1 MKYEINIRK
10 SPWKITQP
18 QVMGILNCTPDSFFS
33 DSRKQTEK
41 EIAEQACRIV
51 SEGGT
56 IIDVG
61 GMSTRPGIYKY
72 IGGLDFVDEVEEMR
86 RLRNALAIVR
96 RECPETVV
104 SVDTFRPSV
113 ARMSVEEF
121 GADIINDVSEGG
133 VTTLEGVEYT
143 ESENIFQ
150 EVARLG
156 VPYILMSVKPTLA
169 ATLQTFREKT
179 EVLKAY
185 GVKDIILDP
194 GYGFGKSIEQN
205 YSILSSQQ
213 AITELFPDM
222 PLLAGVS
229 RKRMIWQLLDSS
241 PAEALNGTTAVNML
255 ALLNGA
261 SILRVHDVR
270 EAMETVK
277 IFMQVRNI

>member
-1 MKYEINIRK
+1 MNYEINIRK

-41 EIAEQACRIV
+41 EIAERACRIV

-61 GMSTRPGIYKY
+61 GMSTRPG
-72 IGGLDFVDEVEEMR
+72 GEFVDEAEEMR
-86 RLRNALAIVR
+86 RLRKALAIVR
-96 RECPETVV
+96 RECPETVL
-104 SVDTFRPSV
+104 SIDTFRPSV

-143 ESENIFQ
+143 ESGNIFQ

-156 VPYILMSVKPTLA
+156 VPYVLMSVKPTLA
-169 ATLQTFREKT
+169 ATLQTFREKIAL
-179 EVLKAY
+179 LKAY

-194 GYGFGKSIEQN
+194 GYGFGKSIDQN

-222 PLLAGVS
+222 PLLVGVS
-229 RKRMIWQLLDSS
+229 RKRMIRQLLDTTPS
-241 PAEALNGTTAVNML
+241 EALNGTTAVNML

-261 SILRVHDVR
+261 CILRAHDVR
-270 EAMETVK
+270 EAVETVK
-277 IFMQVRNI
+277 IFMQVRDI

>member
-1 MKYEINIRK
+1 MNYEINIRK

-41 EIAEQACRIV
+41 EIAERACRIV

-61 GMSTRPGIYKY
+61 GMSTRPG
-72 IGGLDFVDEVEEMR
+72 GEFVDEAEEMR
-86 RLRNALAIVR
+86 RLRKALAIVR
-96 RECPETVV
+96 RECPDTVL
-104 SVDTFRPSV
+104 SIDTFRPSV

-143 ESENIFQ
+143 ESGNIFQ

-156 VPYILMSVKPTLA
+156 VPYVLMSVKPTLA
-169 ATLQTFREKT
+169 ATLQTFREKIAL
-179 EVLKAY
+179 LKAY

-194 GYGFGKSIEQN
+194 GYGFGKSIDQN

-222 PLLAGVS
+222 PLLVGVS
-229 RKRMIWQLLDSS
+229 RKRMIWQLVDTTPS
-241 PAEALNGTTAVNML
+241 EALNGTTAVNML

-261 SILRVHDVR
+261 CILRVHDVR
-270 EAMETVK
+270 EAVETVK
-277 IFMQVRNI
+277 IFMQVRDI

>member
-61 GMSTRPGIYKY
+61 GMSTRPG
-72 IGGLDFVDEVEEMR
+72 GDFVDEAEEMR
-86 RLRNALAIVR
+86 RLRNALTIVR

-143 ESENIFQ
+143 EQGNIFQ

-179 EVLKAY
+179 EILRAY

-213 AITELFPDM
+213 AIVELFPDM

-229 RKRMIWQLLDSS
+229 RKRMIWQFLGTT
-241 PAEALNGTTAVNML
+241 PGEALNGTTALNLL

-270 EAMETVK
+270 EAVETVK
-277 IFMQVRNI
+277 IFMQVRNM

>member
-61 GMSTRPGIYKY
+61 GMSTRPG
-72 IGGLDFVDEVEEMR
+72 GDFVDEAEEMR
-86 RLRNALAIVR
+86 RLRNALTIVR

-143 ESENIFQ
+143 EQGNIFQ

-179 EVLKAY
+179 EILRAY

-213 AITELFPDM
+213 AIVELFPDM

-229 RKRMIWQLLDSS
+229 RKRMIWQFLGTT
-241 PAEALNGTTAVNML
+241 PGEALNGTTAVNLL

-270 EAMETVK
+270 EAVETVK

>member
-1 MKYEINIRK
+1 MNYEINIRK

-61 GMSTRPGIYKY
+61 GMSTRPG
-72 IGGLDFVDEVEEMR
+72 GDFVDEAEEMR
-86 RLRNALAIVR
+86 RLRNALTIVR

-143 ESENIFQ
+143 EQGNIFQ

-179 EVLKAY
+179 EILRAY

-213 AITELFPDM
+213 AIVELFPDM

-229 RKRMIWQLLDSS
+229 RKRMIWQFLGTT
-241 PAEALNGTTAVNML
+241 PGEALNGTTAVNLL

-270 EAMETVK
+270 EAVETVK
-277 IFMQVRNI
+277 IFMQVRNM

>member
-61 GMSTRPGIYKY
+61 GMSTRPG
-72 IGGLDFVDEVEEMR
+72 GDFVDEADEMR
-86 RLRNALAIVR
+86 RLRNALTIVR

-143 ESENIFQ
+143 EQGNIFQ

-179 EVLKAY
+179 EILRAY

-213 AITELFPDM
+213 AIVELFPDM

-229 RKRMIWQLLDSS
+229 RKRMIWQLLGTT
-241 PAEALNGTTAVNML
+241 PGEALNGTTAVNLL

-270 EAMETVK
+270 EAVETVK
-277 IFMQVRNI
+277 IFMQVRNM

>member
-1 MKYEINIRK
+1 MNYEINIRK

-41 EIAEQACRIV
+41 EIAERACRIV

-61 GMSTRPGIYKY
+61 GMSTRPG
-72 IGGLDFVDEVEEMR
+72 GEFVDEAEEMR
-86 RLRNALAIVR
+86 RLRKALAIVR
-96 RECPETVV
+96 RECPETVL
-104 SVDTFRPSV
+104 SIDTFRPSV

-143 ESENIFQ
+143 ESGNIFQ

-156 VPYILMSVKPTLA
+156 VPYVLMSVKPTLA
-169 ATLQTFREKT
+169 ATLQTFREKIAL
-179 EVLKAY
+179 LKAY

-194 GYGFGKSIEQN
+194 GYGFGKSIDQN

-222 PLLAGVS
+222 PLLVGVS
-229 RKRMIWQLLDSS
+229 RKRMIWQLLDTTPS
-241 PAEALNGTTAVNML
+241 EALNGTTAVNML

-261 SILRVHDVR
+261 CILRAHDVR
-270 EAMETVK
+270 EAVETVK
-277 IFMQVRNI
+277 IFMQVRDI

>member
-1 MKYEINIRK
+1 MNYEINIRK

-41 EIAEQACRIV
+41 EIAERACRIV

-61 GMSTRPGIYKY
+61 GMSTRPG
-72 IGGLDFVDEVEEMR
+72 GEFVDEAEEMR
-86 RLRNALAIVR
+86 RLRKALSIVR
-96 RECPETVV
+96 RECPETVL
-104 SVDTFRPSV
+104 SIDTFRPSV

-143 ESENIFQ
+143 ESGNIFQ

-156 VPYILMSVKPTLA
+156 VPYVLMSVKPTLA
-169 ATLQTFREKT
+169 ATLQTFREKIAL
-179 EVLKAY
+179 LKAY

-194 GYGFGKSIEQN
+194 GYGFGKSIDQN
-205 YSILSSQQ
+205 YFILSAQQ
-213 AITELFPDM
+213 VFTGLFPDM
-222 PLLAGVS
+222 PLLVGVS
-229 RKRMIWQLLDSS
+229 RKRMIWQLLDTTPS
-241 PAEALNGTTAVNML
+241 EALNGTTAVNML

-261 SILRVHDVR
+261 CILRVHDVR
-270 EAMETVK
+270 EAVETVK
-277 IFMQVRNI
+277 IFMQVRDI

>member
-1 MKYEINIRK
+1 MNYEINIRK
-10 SPWKITQP
+10 KPWKITQP

-61 GMSTRPGIYKY
+61 GMSTRY
-72 IGGLDFVDEVEEMR
+72 GGNFVDEVEEMR

-96 RECPETVV
+96 RECPETIV

-143 ESENIFQ
+143 ESGNIFQ

-229 RKRMIWQLLDSS
+229 RKRMIWQFLGTT
-241 PAEALNGTTAVNML
+241 PGEALNGTTAVNLL

-270 EAMETVK
+270 EAVETVK

>member
-1 MKYEINIRK
+1 MNYEINIRK

-41 EIAEQACRIV
+41 EIAERACRIV

-61 GMSTRPGIYKY
+61 GMSTRPG
-72 IGGLDFVDEVEEMR
+72 GEFVDEAEEMR
-86 RLRNALAIVR
+86 RLRKALAIVR
-96 RECPETVV
+96 RECPETVL
-104 SVDTFRPSV
+104 SIDTFRPSV

-143 ESENIFQ
+143 ESGNIFQ

-156 VPYILMSVKPTLA
+156 VPYVLMSVKPTLA
-169 ATLQTFREKT
+169 ATLQTFREKIAL
-179 EVLKAY
+179 LKAY

-194 GYGFGKSIEQN
+194 GYGFGKSIDQN
-205 YSILSSQQ
+205 YFILSAQQ
-213 AITELFPDM
+213 VFTGLFPDM
-222 PLLAGVS
+222 PLLVGVS
-229 RKRMIWQLLDSS
+229 RKRMIWQLLDTTPS
-241 PAEALNGTTAVNML
+241 EALNGTTAVNML

-261 SILRVHDVR
+261 CILRVHDVR
-270 EAMETVK
+270 EAVETVK
-277 IFMQVRNI
+277 IFMQVRDI

>member
-61 GMSTRPGIYKY
+61 GMSTRPG
-72 IGGLDFVDEVEEMR
+72 GDFVDEAEEMR
-86 RLRNALAIVR
+86 RLRNALTIVR

-143 ESENIFQ
+143 ESGNIFQ

-179 EVLKAY
+179 EILRAY

-213 AITELFPDM
+213 AIVELFPDM

-229 RKRMIWQLLDSS
+229 RKRMIWQFLGTT
-241 PAEALNGTTAVNML
+241 PGEALNGTTAVNLL

-270 EAMETVK
+270 EAVETVK
-277 IFMQVRNI
+277 IFMQVRNM

>member
-1 MKYEINIRK
+1 MNYEINIRK

-41 EIAEQACRIV
+41 EIAERACRIV

-61 GMSTRPGIYKY
+61 GMSTRPG
-72 IGGLDFVDEVEEMR
+72 GEFVDEAEEMR
-86 RLRNALAIVR
+86 RLRKALAIVR
-96 RECPETVV
+96 RECPETVL
-104 SVDTFRPSV
+104 SIDTFRPSV

-143 ESENIFQ
+143 ESGNIFQ

-156 VPYILMSVKPTLA
+156 VPYVLMSVKPTLA
-169 ATLQTFREKT
+169 ATLQTFREKIAL
-179 EVLKAY
+179 LKAY

-194 GYGFGKSIEQN
+194 GYGFGKSIDQN
-205 YSILSSQQ
+205 YSILSAQQ

-222 PLLAGVS
+222 PLLVGVS
-229 RKRMIWQLLDSS
+229 RKRMIGQLLDTAPS
-241 PAEALNGTTAVNML
+241 EALNGTTAGNML

-261 SILRVHDVR
+261 CILRAHDVR
-270 EAMETVK
+270 EAVETVK
-277 IFMQVRNI
+277 IFMPVRDI

>member
-1 MKYEINIRK
+1 MNYEINIRK

-41 EIAEQACRIV
+41 EIAERACRIV

-61 GMSTRPGIYKY
+61 GMSTRPG
-72 IGGLDFVDEVEEMR
+72 GEFVDEAEEMR
-86 RLRNALAIVR
+86 RLRKALAIVR
-96 RECPETVV
+96 RECPDTVL
-104 SVDTFRPSV
+104 SIDTFRPSV

-143 ESENIFQ
+143 ESGNIFQ

-156 VPYILMSVKPTLA
+156 VPYVLMSVKPTLA
-169 ATLQTFREKT
+169 ATLQTFREKIAL
-179 EVLKAY
+179 LKAY

-194 GYGFGKSIEQN
+194 GYGFGKSIDQN
-205 YSILSSQQ
+205 YFILSAQQ
-213 AITELFPDM
+213 VFTGLFPDM
-222 PLLAGVS
+222 PLLVGVS
-229 RKRMIWQLLDSS
+229 RKRMIWQLLDTTPS
-241 PAEALNGTTAVNML
+241 EALNGTTAVNML

-261 SILRVHDVR
+261 CILRVHDVR
-270 EAMETVK
+270 EAVETVK
-277 IFMQVRNI
+277 IFMQVRDI

>member
-1 MKYEINIRK
+1 MNYEINIRK
-10 SPWKITQP
+10 SPWKITHP

-41 EIAEQACRIV
+41 EIAERACRIV

-61 GMSTRPGIYKY
+61 GMSTRPG
-72 IGGLDFVDEVEEMR
+72 GEFVDEAEEMR
-86 RLRNALAIVR
+86 RLRKALAIVR
-96 RECPETVV
+96 RECPDTVL
-104 SVDTFRPSV
+104 SIDTFRPSV

-143 ESENIFQ
+143 ESGNIFQ

-156 VPYILMSVKPTLA
+156 VPYVLMSVKPTLA
-169 ATLQTFREKT
+169 ATLQTFREKIAL
-179 EVLKAY
+179 LKAY

-194 GYGFGKSIEQN
+194 GYGFGKSIDQN
-205 YSILSSQQ
+205 YFILSAQQ
-213 AITELFPDM
+213 VFTGLFPDM
-222 PLLAGVS
+222 PLLVGVS
-229 RKRMIWQLLDSS
+229 RKRMIWQLLDTTPS
-241 PAEALNGTTAVNML
+241 EALNGTTAVNML

-261 SILRVHDVR
+261 CILRVHDVR
-270 EAMETVK
+270 EAVETVK
-277 IFMQVRNI
+277 IFMQVRDI

>member
-1 MKYEINIRK
+1 MNYEINIRK

-41 EIAEQACRIV
+41 EIAERACRIV

-61 GMSTRPGIYKY
+61 GMSTRPG
-72 IGGLDFVDEVEEMR
+72 GEFVDEAEEMR
-86 RLRNALAIVR
+86 RLRKALAIVR
-96 RECPETVV
+96 RECPDTVL
-104 SVDTFRPSV
+104 SIDTFRPSV

-143 ESENIFQ
+143 ESGNIFQ

-156 VPYILMSVKPTLA
+156 VPYVLMSVKPTLA
-169 ATLQTFREKT
+169 ATLQTFREKIAL
-179 EVLKAY
+179 LKAY

-194 GYGFGKSIEQN
+194 GYGFGKSIDQN
-205 YSILSSQQ
+205 YFILSSQQ

-222 PLLAGVS
+222 PLLVGVS
-229 RKRMIWQLLDSS
+229 RKRMIWQLLDTTPS
-241 PAEALNGTTAVNML
+241 EALNGTTAVNML

-261 SILRVHDVR
+261 CILRVHEVR
-270 EAMETVK
+270 EAVETVK
-277 IFMQVRNI
+277 IFMQVRDI

>member
-1 MKYEINIRK
+1 MNYEINIRK

-41 EIAEQACRIV
+41 EIAERACRIV

-61 GMSTRPGIYKY
+61 GMSTRPG
-72 IGGLDFVDEVEEMR
+72 GEFVDEAEEMR
-86 RLRNALAIVR
+86 RLRKALAIVR
-96 RECPETVV
+96 RECPDTVL
-104 SVDTFRPSV
+104 SIDTFRPSV

-143 ESENIFQ
+143 ESGNIFQ

-156 VPYILMSVKPTLA
+156 VPYVLMSVKPTLA
-169 ATLQTFREKT
+169 ATLQTFREKIAL
-179 EVLKAY
+179 LKAY

-194 GYGFGKSIEQN
+194 GYGFGKSIDQN

-222 PLLAGVS
+222 PLLVGVS
-229 RKRMIWQLLDSS
+229 RKRMIWQLLDTTPS
-241 PAEALNGTTAVNML
+241 EALNGTTAVNML

-261 SILRVHDVR
+261 CILRVHDVR
-270 EAMETVK
+270 EAVETVK
-277 IFMQVRNI
+277 IFMQVRDI

>member
-1 MKYEINIRK
+1 MNYEINIRK

-41 EIAEQACRIV
+41 EIAERACRIV

-61 GMSTRPGIYKY
+61 GMSTRPG
-72 IGGLDFVDEVEEMR
+72 GEFVDEAEEMR
-86 RLRNALAIVR
+86 RLRKALAIVR
-96 RECPETVV
+96 RECPDTVL
-104 SVDTFRPSV
+104 SIDTFRPSV

-143 ESENIFQ
+143 ESGNIFQ

-156 VPYILMSVKPTLA
+156 VPYVLMSVKPTLA
-169 ATLQTFREKT
+169 ATLQTFREKIAL
-179 EVLKAY
+179 LKAY

-194 GYGFGKSIEQN
+194 GYGFGKSIDQN
-205 YSILSSQQ
+205 YFILSSQQ

-222 PLLAGVS
+222 PLLVGVS
-229 RKRMIWQLLDSS
+229 RKRMIWQLLDTTPS
-241 PAEALNGTTAVNML
+241 EALNGTTAVNML

-261 SILRVHDVR
+261 CILRVHDVR
-270 EAMETVK
+270 EAVETVK
-277 IFMQVRNI
+277 IFMQVRDI

>member
-61 GMSTRPGIYKY
+61 GMSTRPG
-72 IGGLDFVDEVEEMR
+72 GDFVDEAEEMR
-86 RLRNALAIVR
+86 RLRNALTIVR

-143 ESENIFQ
+143 ESGNIFQ

-213 AITELFPDM
+213 AIVELFPDM

-229 RKRMIWQLLDSS
+229 RKRMIWQFLGTT
-241 PAEALNGTTAVNML
+241 PGEALNGTTAVNLL

-270 EAMETVK
+270 EAVETVK
-277 IFMQVRNI
+277 IFMQVRNM

>member
-1 MKYEINIRK
+1 MNYEINIRK

-41 EIAEQACRIV
+41 EIAERACRIV

-61 GMSTRPGIYKY
+61 AMSTRPG
-72 IGGLDFVDEVEEMR
+72 GEFVDEAEEMR
-86 RLRNALAIVR
+86 RLRKALAIVR
-96 RECPETVV
+96 RECPETVL
-104 SVDTFRPSV
+104 SIDTFRPSV

-143 ESENIFQ
+143 ESGNIFQ

-156 VPYILMSVKPTLA
+156 VPYVLMSVKPTLA
-169 ATLQTFREKT
+169 ATLQTFREKIAL
-179 EVLKAY
+179 LKAY

-194 GYGFGKSIEQN
+194 GYGFGKSIDQN
-205 YSILSSQQ
+205 YSILSAQQ
-213 AITELFPDM
+213 VFTGLFPDM
-222 PLLAGVS
+222 PLLVGVS
-229 RKRMIWQLLDSS
+229 RKRMIRHLLDTTPS
-241 PAEALNGTTAVNML
+241 EALNGTTAVNML

-261 SILRVHDVR
+261 CILRVHDVR
-270 EAMETVK
+270 EAVETVK
-277 IFMQVRNI
+277 IFMQVRDI

>member
-61 GMSTRPGIYKY
+61 GMSTRPG
-72 IGGLDFVDEVEEMR
+72 GDFVDEAEEMR
-86 RLRNALAIVR
+86 RLRNALTIVR

-143 ESENIFQ
+143 EQGNIFQ

-179 EVLKAY
+179 EILRAY

-213 AITELFPDM
+213 AIVELFPDM

-229 RKRMIWQLLDSS
+229 RKRMIWQLLGTT
-241 PAEALNGTTAVNML
+241 PGEALNGTTAVNLL

-270 EAMETVK
+270 EAVETVK
-277 IFMQVRNI
+277 IFMQVRNM

>member
-61 GMSTRPGIYKY
+61 GMSTRPG
-72 IGGLDFVDEVEEMR
+72 GDFVDEAEEMR
-86 RLRNALAIVR
+86 RLRNALTIVR

-143 ESENIFQ
+143 EQGNIFQ

-179 EVLKAY
+179 EILRAY

-213 AITELFPDM
+213 AIVELFPDM

-229 RKRMIWQLLDSS
+229 RKRMIWQLLGTT
-241 PAEALNGTTAVNML
+241 PREALNGTTAVNLL

-270 EAMETVK
+270 EAVETVK
-277 IFMQVRNI
+277 IFMQVRNM

>member
-1 MKYEINIRK
+1 MNYEINIRK

-41 EIAEQACRIV
+41 EIAERACRIV

-61 GMSTRPGIYKY
+61 GMSTRPG
-72 IGGLDFVDEVEEMR
+72 GEFVDEAEEMR
-86 RLRNALAIVR
+86 RLRKALAIVR
-96 RECPETVV
+96 RECPETVL
-104 SVDTFRPSV
+104 SIDTFRPSV

-143 ESENIFQ
+143 ESGNIFQ

-156 VPYILMSVKPTLA
+156 VPYVLMSVKPTLA
-169 ATLQTFREKT
+169 ATLQTFREKIAL
-179 EVLKAY
+179 LKAY

-194 GYGFGKSIEQN
+194 GYGFGKSIDQN

-222 PLLAGVS
+222 PLLVGVS
-229 RKRMIWQLLDSS
+229 RKRMIWQLLDTTPS
-241 PAEALNGTTAVNML
+241 EALNGTTAVNML

-261 SILRVHDVR
+261 CILRVHDVR
-270 EAMETVK
+270 EAVETVK
-277 IFMQVRNI
+277 IFMQVRDI

>member
-1 MKYEINIRK
+1 MNYEINIRK

-41 EIAEQACRIV
+41 EIAERACRIV

-61 GMSTRPGIYKY
+61 GMSTRPG
-72 IGGLDFVDEVEEMR
+72 GEFVDEAEEMR
-86 RLRNALAIVR
+86 RLRKALAIVR
-96 RECPETVV
+96 RKCPDTVL
-104 SVDTFRPSV
+104 SIDTFRPSV

-143 ESENIFQ
+143 ESGNIFQ

-156 VPYILMSVKPTLA
+156 VPYVLMSVKPTLA
-169 ATLQTFREKT
+169 ATLQTFREKIAL
-179 EVLKAY
+179 LKAY

-194 GYGFGKSIEQN
+194 GYGFGKSIDQN

-222 PLLAGVS
+222 PLLVGVS
-229 RKRMIWQLLDSS
+229 RKRMIWQLLDTTPS
-241 PAEALNGTTAVNML
+241 EALNGTTAVNML

-261 SILRVHDVR
+261 CILRVHDVR
-270 EAMETVK
+270 EAVETVK
-277 IFMQVRNI
+277 IFMQVRDI

>member
-1 MKYEINIRK
+1 MNYEINIRK

-41 EIAEQACRIV
+41 EIAERACRIV

-61 GMSTRPGIYKY
+61 GMSTRPG
-72 IGGLDFVDEVEEMR
+72 GEFVDEAEEMR
-86 RLRNALAIVR
+86 RLRKALAIVR
-96 RECPETVV
+96 RECPDTVL
-104 SVDTFRPSV
+104 SIDTFRPSV

-143 ESENIFQ
+143 ESGNIFQ

-156 VPYILMSVKPTLA
+156 VPYVLMSVKPTLA
-169 ATLQTFREKT
+169 ATLQTFREKIAL
-179 EVLKAY
+179 LKAY

-194 GYGFGKSIEQN
+194 GYGFGKSIDQN
-205 YSILSSQQ
+205 YFILCAQQ
-213 AITELFPDM
+213 VFTGLFPDM
-222 PLLAGVS
+222 PLLVGVS
-229 RKRMIWQLLDSS
+229 RKRMIWQLLDTTPS
-241 PAEALNGTTAVNML
+241 EALNGTTAVNML

-261 SILRVHDVR
+261 CILRVHDVR
-270 EAMETVK
+270 EAVETVK
-277 IFMQVRNI
+277 IFMQVRDI

>member
-1 MKYEINIRK
+1 MNYEINIRK
-10 SPWKITQP
+10 KPWKITQP

-61 GMSTRPGIYKY
+61 GMSTRPG
-72 IGGLDFVDEVEEMR
+72 GDFVDEVEEMR
-86 RLRNALAIVR
+86 RLRNALTIVR
-96 RECPETVV
+96 RECPETIV

-143 ESENIFQ
+143 ESGNIFQ

-229 RKRMIWQLLDSS
+229 RKRMIWQFLDSC

>member
-61 GMSTRPGIYKY
+61 GMSTRPG
-72 IGGLDFVDEVEEMR
+72 GDFVDEAEEMR
-86 RLRNALAIVR
+86 RLRNALTIVR

-143 ESENIFQ
+143 EQGNIFQ

-179 EVLKAY
+179 EILRAY

-213 AITELFPDM
+213 AIVELFPDM
-222 PLLAGVS
+222 PLLVGVS
-229 RKRMIWQLLDSS
+229 RKRMIRQLLGTT
-241 PAEALNGTTAVNML
+241 PGEALNGTTAVNLL

-270 EAMETVK
+270 EAVETVK
-277 IFMQVRNI
+277 IFMQVRNM

>member
-61 GMSTRPGIYKY
+61 GMSTRPG
-72 IGGLDFVDEVEEMR
+72 GDFVDEAEEMR
-86 RLRNALAIVR
+86 RLRNALTIVR

-104 SVDTFRPSV
+104 SVDTFRPCV

-143 ESENIFQ
+143 EQGNIFQ

-179 EVLKAY
+179 EILRAY

-213 AITELFPDM
+213 AIVELFPDM

-229 RKRMIWQLLDSS
+229 RKRMIWQLLGTT
-241 PAEALNGTTAVNML
+241 PGEALNGTTAVNLL

-270 EAMETVK
+270 EAVETVK
-277 IFMQVRNI
+277 IFMQVRNM

>member
-61 GMSTRPGIYKY
+61 GMSTRY
-72 IGGLDFVDEVEEMR
+72 GGDFVDEAEEMR
-86 RLRNALAIVR
+86 RLRNALTIVR

-143 ESENIFQ
+143 EQGNIFQ

-179 EVLKAY
+179 EILRAY

-213 AITELFPDM
+213 AIVELFPDM

-229 RKRMIWQLLDSS
+229 RKRMIWQFLGTT
-241 PAEALNGTTAVNML
+241 PGEALNGTTAVNLL

-270 EAMETVK
+270 EAVETVK
-277 IFMQVRNI
+277 IFMQVRNK

>member
-61 GMSTRPGIYKY
+61 GMSTRPG
-72 IGGLDFVDEVEEMR
+72 GDFVDEAEEMR
-86 RLRNALAIVR
+86 RLRNALTIVR

-143 ESENIFQ
+143 EQGNIFQ

-179 EVLKAY
+179 EILRAY

-205 YSILSSQQ
+205 YSLLSSQQ
-213 AITELFPDM
+213 AIVELFPDM

-229 RKRMIWQLLDSS
+229 RKRMIWQFLGTI
-241 PAEALNGTTAVNML
+241 PGEALNGTTAVNLL

-270 EAMETVK
+270 EAVETVK
-277 IFMQVRNI
+277 IFMQVRNM

>member
-1 MKYEINIRK
+1 MNYEINIRK

-41 EIAEQACRIV
+41 EIAERACRIV

-61 GMSTRPGIYKY
+61 GMSTRPG
-72 IGGLDFVDEVEEMR
+72 GEFVDEAEEMR
-86 RLRNALAIVR
+86 RLRKALAIVR
-96 RECPETVV
+96 RECPETVL
-104 SVDTFRPSV
+104 SIDTFRPSV

-143 ESENIFQ
+143 ESGNIFQ

-156 VPYILMSVKPTLA
+156 VPYVLMSVKPTLA
-169 ATLQTFREKT
+169 ATLQTFREKIAL
-179 EVLKAY
+179 LKAY

-194 GYGFGKSIEQN
+194 GYGFGKSIDQN
-205 YSILSSQQ
+205 YSILSAQQ
-213 AITELFPDM
+213 VFTGLFPDM
-222 PLLAGVS
+222 PLLVGVS
-229 RKRMIWQLLDSS
+229 RKRMIRHLLDTTPS
-241 PAEALNGTTAVNML
+241 EALNGTTAVNML

-261 SILRVHDVR
+261 CILRVHDVR
-270 EAMETVK
+270 EAVETVK
-277 IFMQVRNI
+277 IFMQVRDI

>member
-1 MKYEINIRK
+1 MNYEINIRK

-41 EIAEQACRIV
+41 EIAERACRIV

-61 GMSTRPGIYKY
+61 GMSTRPG
-72 IGGLDFVDEVEEMR
+72 GEFVDEAEEMR
-86 RLRNALAIVR
+86 RLRKALAIVR
-96 RECPETVV
+96 RECPDTVL
-104 SVDTFRPSV
+104 SIDTFRPSV

-143 ESENIFQ
+143 ESGNIFQ

-156 VPYILMSVKPTLA
+156 VPYVLMSVKPTLA
-169 ATLQTFREKT
+169 ATLQTFREKIAL
-179 EVLKAY
+179 LKAY

-194 GYGFGKSIEQN
+194 GYGFGKSIDQN
-205 YSILSSQQ
+205 YFILSSQQ
-213 AITELFPDM
+213 VFTGLFPDM
-222 PLLAGVS
+222 PLLVGVS
-229 RKRMIWQLLDSS
+229 RKRMIWQLLDTTPS
-241 PAEALNGTTAVNML
+241 EALNGTTAVNML

-261 SILRVHDVR
+261 CILRVHDVR
-270 EAMETVK
+270 EAVETVK
-277 IFMQVRNI
+277 IFMQVRDI

>member
-1 MKYEINIRK
+1 MNYEINIRK

-41 EIAEQACRIV
+41 EIAERACRIV

-61 GMSTRPGIYKY
+61 GMSTRPG
-72 IGGLDFVDEVEEMR
+72 GEFVDEAEEMR
-86 RLRNALAIVR
+86 RLRKALAIVR
-96 RECPETVV
+96 RECPDTVL
-104 SVDTFRPSV
+104 SIDTFRPSV

-143 ESENIFQ
+143 ESGNIFQ

-156 VPYILMSVKPTLA
+156 VPYVLMSVKPTLA
-169 ATLQTFREKT
+169 ATLQTFREKIAL
-179 EVLKAY
+179 LKAY

-194 GYGFGKSIEQN
+194 GYGFGKSIDQN
-205 YSILSSQQ
+205 YFILSAQQ
-213 AITELFPDM
+213 VFTGLFPDM
-222 PLLAGVS
+222 PLLVGVS
-229 RKRMIWQLLDSS
+229 RKRMIWQLLDTTPS
-241 PAEALNGTTAVNML
+241 EALNGTTAVNML

-261 SILRVHDVR
+261 CILRAHDVR
-270 EAMETVK
+270 EAVETVK
-277 IFMQVRNI
+277 IFMQVRDI

>member
-1 MKYEINIRK
+1 MNYEINIRK

-41 EIAEQACRIV
+41 EIAERACRIV

-61 GMSTRPGIYKY
+61 GMSTRPG
-72 IGGLDFVDEVEEMR
+72 GEFVDEAEEMR
-86 RLRNALAIVR
+86 RLRKALAIVR
-96 RECPETVV
+96 RECPETVL
-104 SVDTFRPSV
+104 SIDTFRPSV

-143 ESENIFQ
+143 ESGNIFQ

-156 VPYILMSVKPTLA
+156 VPYVLMSVKPTLA
-169 ATLQTFREKT
+169 ATLQTFREKIAL
-179 EVLKAY
+179 LKAY

-194 GYGFGKSIEQN
+194 GYGFGKSIDQN
-205 YSILSSQQ
+205 YFILSAQQ
-213 AITELFPDM
+213 VFTGLFPDM
-222 PLLAGVS
+222 PLLVGVS
-229 RKRMIWQLLDSS
+229 RKRMIRQLLDTTPS
-241 PAEALNGTTAVNML
+241 EALNGTTAVNML

-261 SILRVHDVR
+261 CILRVHDVR
-270 EAMETVK
+270 EAVETVK
-277 IFMQVRNI
+277 IFMQVRDI

>member
-61 GMSTRPGIYKY
+61 GMSTRPG
-72 IGGLDFVDEVEEMR
+72 GDFVDEAEEMR
-86 RLRNALAIVR
+86 RLRNALTIVR

-143 ESENIFQ
+143 EQGNIFQ

-179 EVLKAY
+179 EILRAY

-222 PLLAGVS
+222 PLLAGVA
-229 RKRMIWQLLDSS
+229 RKRMIWQFLGTT
-241 PAEALNGTTAVNML
+241 PGEALNGTTAVNLL

-270 EAMETVK
+270 EAVETVK
-277 IFMQVRNI
+277 IFMQVRNM

>member
-1 MKYEINIRK
+1 MNYEINIRK
-10 SPWKITQP
+10 KPWKITQP

-86 RLRNALAIVR
+86 RLRNALTIVR

-229 RKRMIWQLLDSS
+229 RKRMIWQLLDSC

>member
-18 QVMGILNCTPDSFFS
+18 QVMGILDCTPDSFFS

-61 GMSTRPGIYKY
+61 GMSTRPG
-72 IGGLDFVDEVEEMR
+72 GDFVDEAEEMR
-86 RLRNALAIVR
+86 RLRNALTIVR

-143 ESENIFQ
+143 EQGNIFQ

-179 EVLKAY
+179 EILRAY

-213 AITELFPDM
+213 AIVELFPDM

-229 RKRMIWQLLDSS
+229 RKRMIWQFLGTT
-241 PAEALNGTTAVNML
+241 PGEALNGTTAVNLL

-270 EAMETVK
+270 EAVETVK
-277 IFMQVRNI
+277 IFMQVRNM

>member
-1 MKYEINIRK
+1 MNYEINIRK

-41 EIAEQACRIV
+41 EIAERACRIV

-61 GMSTRPGIYKY
+61 GMSTRPG
-72 IGGLDFVDEVEEMR
+72 GEFVDEAEEMR
-86 RLRNALAIVR
+86 RLRKALAIVR
-96 RECPETVV
+96 RECPDTVL
-104 SVDTFRPSV
+104 SIDTFRPSV

-143 ESENIFQ
+143 ESGNIFQ

-156 VPYILMSVKPTLA
+156 VPYVLMSVKPTLA
-169 ATLQTFREKT
+169 ATLQTFREKIAL
-179 EVLKAY
+179 LKAY

-194 GYGFGKSIEQN
+194 GYGFGKSIDQK
-205 YSILSSQQ
+205 YFIHSAQQ
-213 AITELFPDM
+213 VFTGLFPDM
-222 PLLAGVS
+222 PLLVGVS
-229 RKRMIWQLLDSS
+229 RKRMIWQLLDTTPS
-241 PAEALNGTTAVNML
+241 EALNGTTAVNML

-261 SILRVHDVR
+261 CILRVHDVR
-270 EAMETVK
+270 EAVETVK
-277 IFMQVRNI
+277 IFMQVRDI

>member
-1 MKYEINIRK
+1 
-10 SPWKITQP
+10 
-18 QVMGILNCTPDSFFS
+18 
-33 DSRKQTEK
+33 
-41 EIAEQACRIV
+41 
-51 SEGGT
+51 
-56 IIDVG
+56 
-61 GMSTRPGIYKY
+61 MSTRPG
-72 IGGLDFVDEVEEMR
+72 GDFVDEAEEMR
-86 RLRNALAIVR
+86 RLRNALTIVR

-143 ESENIFQ
+143 EQGNIFQ

-179 EVLKAY
+179 EILRAY

-205 YSILSSQQ
+205 YSC
-213 AITELFPDM
+213 
-222 PLLAGVS
+222 LLYT
-229 RKRMIWQLLDSS
+229 S
-241 PAEALNGTTAVNML
+241 P
-255 ALLNGA
+255 
-261 SILRVHDVR
+261 SPRD
-270 EAMETVK
+270 
-277 IFMQVRNI
+277 